1 MILEAIDDEFQ
12 GKTHL
17 VCMNMKIYLKEEY
30 VNSVE
35 MNRACRLFL
44 QNMNNLANVFPG
56 SGNQN
61 KAKKKRHRDKKKT
74 LKSSK
79 LSKILAGSRDT

>member
-30 VNSVE
+30 MNSVE

-61 KAKKKRHRDKKKT
+61 KAKKKRKENIKTKKKT
-74 LKSSK
+74 FEVK
-79 LSKILAGSRDT
+79 